1 MKARNTMTRVS
12 KAKVWGVL
20 SGLLIS
26 TGVATADVAV
36 GQDLPG
42 KTVKS
47 EVEGRAKSNV
57 YLLEA
62 AAGINT
68 LQSWYTP
75 TSGLYETTG
84 WWNSANAITVLAN
97 FSKVTGSRL
106 YLPVLQNTFTQAQ
119 HVNNGFL
126 NHYYDDEGWWAL
138 AWIGVYD
145 VTQDQRY
152 LSMAQSIFE
161 DMAGGWDTKVCGGG
175 IWWSKDRQYKNAIAN
190 ELFLSVAAR
199 LGDRTADPAQKAHYV
214 GWARTEWQWFSHSG
228 MINQYHL
235 INDGLDSSDPLHCIN
250 NGQAVYTYNQGVV
263 LGGLVALSKTNRA
276 DPTLLATA
284 REIADAALLHLTDVN
299 GVLHDGGEAK
309 SGPDGVQFKGIFV
322 RNLMYLDRISP
333 NVQYKNFL
341 TVNADSIWNNS
352 QGPDH
357 QFGQVW
363 SGPHAPTAVQRSVT
377 AIIFSRRST
386 PANAAR

>member
-1 MKARNTMTRVS
+1 MTRVS

-47 EVEGRAKSNV
+47 EVEGRAKTNV

-97 FSKVTGSRL
+97 FSKVSGSRL

-161 DMAGGWDTKVCGGG
+161 DMAGRWDTKVCGGG

-190 ELFLSVAAR
+190 ELFLSAAAR
-199 LGDRTADPAQKAHYV
+199 LGDRTADPAQKAHYI

-250 NGQAVYTYNQGVV
+250 NGQAVYTYNQGV
-263 LGGLVALSKTNRA
+263 GAVARCVEVA
-276 DPTLLATA
+276 
-284 REIADAALLHLTDVN
+284 
-299 GVLHDGGEAK
+299 
-309 SGPDGVQFKGIFV
+309 
-322 RNLMYLDRISP
+322 
-333 NVQYKNFL
+333 
-341 TVNADSIWNNS
+341 
-352 QGPDH
+352 
-357 QFGQVW
+357 
-363 SGPHAPTAVQRSVT
+363 
-377 AIIFSRRST
+377 
-386 PANAAR
+386 